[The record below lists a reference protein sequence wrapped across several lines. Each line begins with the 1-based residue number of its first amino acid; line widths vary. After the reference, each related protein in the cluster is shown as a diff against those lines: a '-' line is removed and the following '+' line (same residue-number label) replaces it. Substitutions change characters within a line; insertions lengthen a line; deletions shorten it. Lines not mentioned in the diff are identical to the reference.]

1 VTTDTFTRDAAIYDI
16 IRKHGIR
23 PVVFDIT
30 PDEAATLADRF
41 AEMFRLPVLDDAETE
56 QREREA
62 EQHAPLFRAI
72 KQSGKWQHNRCEWGM
87 GV

>member
-1 VTTDTFTRDAAIYDI
+1 MTTDTFTRDAAIYDI

-23 PVVFDIT
+23 SIKWQIT
-30 PDEAATLADRF
+30 PEEAVELAQRF
-41 AEMFRLPVLDDAETE
+41 AEMFRFPALDDAETE